1 MKCTGAPGYGWDM
14 DVIENARMSRPVKT
28 APRRGAPSADP
39 AALLEMLIDAQPA
52 ATLARIRSLVT
63 VSPRLRSTIADR
75 LDDAIAAD
83 RQLDA
88 EIDRVATDAA
98 RAQET
103 FEKWAAERVDRLLAD
118 LAETFAE
125 SAGDLAEATVRET
138 GLGHVADKA
147 LKNRFA
153 STGIYQSMA
162 AGGAAP
168 DRTRP
173 GGDRGVVDIAS
184 PVGVVFGI
192 VPVTNPVATAIFK
205 TLITLKGQNA
215 LVLSF
220 HRSAFAVGQLTGAIV
235 RDVLEAHGA
244 PRHLVQV
251 LGLRGSRKATTK
263 LMGHPQISLI
273 LATGGAGLVKAAY
286 SSGKPAI
293 GVGPGN
299 APAWICADA
308 DIDRAAQSIVFS
320 KTFDNGLIC
329 GAEHNLV
336 VDDRIVD
343 PFVQALERHGA
354 AVLTPDE
361 AHRFT
366 SGAVEARSGMF
377 RRDLVGRTAADIA
390 AAVGIER
397 PERPRL
403 LIVRAGIS
411 DLETFY
417 GREKLAPFL
426 SLFAASGEDEGLQ
439 ISRRILQAEGAGH
452 TAVIH
457 TTNAARVERFA
468 RAMPAGRIL
477 VNSPAAQ
484 GCCGMTTGLERSLT
498 LGCGTFG
505 GNSTTDNVT
514 FRHLMNVKRVAHYL
528 APAPERR

>member
-1 MKCTGAPGYGWDM
+1 MHLM
-14 DVIENARMSRPVKT
+14 DDPLSWPVK
-28 APRRGAPSADP
+28 SAARASTPDP
-39 AALLEMLIDAQPA
+39 AALLDALIDTQPA
-52 ATLARIRSLVT
+52 VTLARIRSLVT
-63 VSPRLRSTIADR
+63 GSPRLRSAVADQ
-75 LDDAIAAD
+75 LEEAIAAD
-83 RQLDA
+83 RLLDA
-88 EIDRVATDAA
+88 QIDRIANDAA
-98 RAQET
+98 RAQER
-103 FEKWAAERVDRLLAD
+103 FEQWAAERIDRMLAD

-125 SAGDLAEATVRET
+125 SARDLADATVRET
-138 GLGHVADKA
+138 GLGNVADKA

-153 STGIYQSMA
+153 SLGIYESMGVGPTPRPVA
-162 AGGAAP
+162 HNGGRRVAEI
-168 DRTRP
+168 T
-173 GGDRGVVDIAS
+173 S

-205 TLITLKGQNA
+205 TLITLKAQNA
-215 LVLSF
+215 LVLSV
-220 HRSAFAVGQLTGAIV
+220 HRNAFAVGQLAGAII
-235 RDVLEAHGA
+235 RDVLDSHGA
-244 PRHLVQV
+244 PPNLVQV
-251 LGLRGSRKATTK
+251 IGLRGSRKATMK
-263 LMGHPQISLI
+263 LMSHPRVSLI
-273 LATGGAGLVKAAY
+273 LATGGAGLVRAAY

-308 DIDRAAQSIVFS
+308 DLERAAQSIVFS

-336 VDDRIVD
+336 VDDRVVA

-354 AVLTPDE
+354 AVLTLDE
-361 AHRFT
+361 AQRFA
-366 SGAVEARSGMF
+366 SGAVETPSRALRH
-377 RRDLVGRTAADIA
+377 DLVGRTAAEIA
-390 AAVGIER
+390 AAIGITRREA
-397 PERPRL
+397 PRL
-403 LIVRAGIS
+403 LVVRAGVH

-426 SLFAASGEDEGLQ
+426 SLFTVSGEDEGLQ
-439 ISRRILQAEGAGH
+439 ISRRILQREGAGH

-514 FRHLMNVKRVAHYL
+514 FRHLMNIKRVAHHVSG
-528 APAPERR
+528 ARERT

>member
-1 MKCTGAPGYGWDM
+1 MDDSLSWPVKFSTRGGAPF
-14 DVIENARMSRPVKT
+14 P
-28 APRRGAPSADP
+28 DP
-39 AALLEMLIDAQPA
+39 AALLDTLVGTQPA
-52 ATLARIRSLVT
+52 ATLARIRSLIAA
-63 VSPRLRSTIADR
+63 SPRLRAAVADH

-88 EIDRVATDAA
+88 QIDRIAADAA

-125 SAGDLAEATVRET
+125 SATDLAEATVRET
-138 GLGHVADKA
+138 GFGNVADKA
-147 LKNRFA
+147 LKNQFA
-153 STGIYQSMA
+153 SLGIYESI
-162 AGGAAP
+162 
-168 DRTRP
+168 
-173 GGDRGVVDIAS
+173 RGSSTPEPLTSRADADVVEIAS

-205 TLITLKGQNA
+205 TLITLKAQNA

-220 HRSAFAVGQLTGAIV
+220 HRNAFAVGQLTGAII

-244 PRHLVQV
+244 PSTLVQV
-251 LGLRGSRKATTK
+251 LGLRGSRKATAK
-263 LMGHPQISLI
+263 MMSHPRVGLI

-308 DIDRAAQSIVFS
+308 DIDHAAQSIVFS

-336 VDDRIVD
+336 VDDRVAEA
-343 PFVQALERHGA
+343 FARALERHGA

-361 AHRFT
+361 AHRFAAAVVET
-366 SGAVEARSGMF
+366 PSGVF
-377 RRDLVGRTAADIA
+377 RGDLVGRTAAEIA
-390 AAVGIER
+390 SAVGIDRSEA
-397 PERPRL
+397 PRL
-403 LIVRAGIS
+403 LVVRAGVR

-426 SLFAASGEDEGLQ
+426 SLFTVSGEDEGLQ
-439 ISRRILQAEGAGH
+439 VSRRILQGEGAGH
-452 TAVIH
+452 TAIIH
-457 TTNAARVERFA
+457 TTNAARVEPEAIEQKRRIGDHGICHPYNLA
-468 RAMPAGRIL
+468 IVLHPLRSPLLPASRRWILTMLPITRRAIVQRL
-477 VNSPAAQ
+477 
-484 GCCGMTTGLERSLT
+484 
-498 LGCGTFG
+498 LGFG
-505 GNSTTDNVT
+505 
-514 FRHLMNVKRVAHYL
+514 
-528 APAPERR
+528 